1 MKVFTSVDDLTAAV
15 GEPLGPTPWFLIDQA
30 RVDAFAEATGDA
42 QWIHTDPERAKAGP
56 FGGTVAHG
64 YLTLSLLP
72 MLAKDLYR
80 VEGAT
85 MGVNYGLNRVRF
97 PAPLLVGSSIR
108 IEGELLSVE
117 PVPGGAQLT
126 ARITVATD
134 RGDKPC
140 CVAETVSRVHF

>member
-1 MKVFTSVDDLTAAV
+1 MRTFTSIEDLAGAV
-15 GEPLGPTPWFLIDQA
+15 GEPLGPTPWFLIDQD
-30 RVDAFAEATGDA
+30 RVNAFAETTGDP
-42 QWIHTDPERAKAGP
+42 QWIHTDPVRAASGP

-72 MLAKDLYR
+72 LLAKDLYR

-108 IEGELLSVE
+108 IAGEILSVE

-126 ARITVATD
+126 ARITVSTD

-140 CVAETVSRVHF
+140 CVAETVSRVYF